1 MSKQGLAPSGHPA
14 AFEPGAAG
22 SAPFE
27 GAGHQNELAEFDP
40 LFTFLDNQNGVET
53 QFGGQISCSSSQ
65 RAAAGS
71 AGLLN
76 NQFIKVNH
84 YR

>member
-27 GAGHQNELAEFDP
+27 GAGHQHELAEFDP

-53 QFGGQISCSSSQ
+53 QFGGQVSCSSSQ
-65 RAAAGS
+65 RAATGGT
-71 AGLLN
+71 GLLN
-76 NQFIKVNH
+76 N
-84 YR
+84 